1 MQSSIEEPISIE
13 LATTLLRGIE
23 ERGWWQGSV
32 IPAENLPLPR
42 EEHRE
47 VVFWVITSQA
57 CNLYNPCFQNVPVFE
72 LVAASKIDL
81 CDPKKSKG
89 DNPRVLHVQAKSA
102 DQTIALELDIQARWW
117 LPRRL
122 LADLRAPIYHVRDA
136 QRHVEHDWFKNQWQD
151 NFAGWLARSYTR
163 VALPNAFNDAMRDSR
178 FQDVLEKKLTRN
190 KDELYGIYLSIGADA
205 DEEWDGVLGEMPPP
219 YLLNIVLVT
228 HEDADPVALRAQLVK
243 QLFQDK
249 IPDPENAAL
258 KLTRAELAKRH
269 QIRVVDAAI
278 EAKSVS
284 DLTLL
289 ELKSL
294 IRYSLVDHLSDSS
307 MAAG

>member
-1 MQSSIEEPISIE
+1 M
-13 LATTLLRGIE
+13 
-23 ERGWWQGSV
+23 
-32 IPAENLPLPR
+32 IPAANLPPPG
-42 EEHRE
+42 EGHNE
-47 VVFWVITSQA
+47 VALWVIASQA
-57 CNLYNPCFQNVPVFE
+57 CNLYNHCFQNVPVFE
-72 LVAASKIDL
+72 LVAASEIDS
-81 CDPKKSKG
+81 CDSRKSKG
-89 DNPRVLHVQAKSA
+89 DNPRALHVQARSE
-102 DQTIALELDIQARWW
+102 DHRTISLELDIQKRWW

-122 LADLRAPIYHVRDA
+122 LANLQAPTYHVRDA
-136 QRHVEHDWFKNQWQD
+136 LRLVEQDWFKSQWQD

-178 FQDVLEKKLTRN
+178 LKDVIENKLIRH
-190 KDELYGIYLSIGADA
+190 KEELYGIYLSIAADA
-205 DEEWDGVLGEMPPP
+205 DEEWVGVLGEMPPP
-219 YLLNIVLVT
+219 YLLNIVLAT

-249 IPDPENAAL
+249 IPDPENTAL
-258 KLTRAELAKRH
+258 KITRTELAKRH
-269 QIRVVDAAI
+269 NIRVVEAAV

-294 IRYSLVDHLSDSS
+294 IRYSLVDHLSSSS